1 MWRLAPAD
9 VDPVVL
15 RHSRIY
21 ILPTGRGA
29 ALMTTLLIMLLTA
42 MNYAL
47 SLGYAFV
54 FIVGGLVAAA
64 LLATFRNLAGVAVAP
79 VAAGEAFAGG
89 ELAFTLSIASNARDR
104 VGLLVTAQDGHA
116 EVIDV
121 PAAATRP
128 ASISITARRRGRRD
142 LGRVTLSSDFPLGLW
157 RAWSYVHFPLAGVVY
172 PAPEAGA
179 PPLPLGVRGSDSR
192 RSAEASDAELAGV
205 RDYQTGDP
213 HNRVAWKA
221 VARGAGWYT
230 KQFEGSGGGGA
241 LTLDWSE
248 LPPPWTPRTVFR
260 AYAPGSSR
268 PSAKRGRS
276 RCASPVR
283 TFPWARAQVTGALR
297 SLRSPCF
304 PTRVRDEA
312 ETDSPSAIA
321 AAIALDCRA
330 DRVRSAPARHPHSDM
345 DRRVGQ
351 RAGACTDIPA

>member
-1 MWRLAPAD
+1 MRQRMWRLAPAD
-9 VDPVVL
+9 IDPVVL

-29 ALMTTLLIMLLTA
+29 ALMATLVIMLLTA

-54 FIVGGLVAAA
+54 FIVGGLAASA

-89 ELAFTLSIASNARDR
+89 ELAFTLSIASNTRDR
-104 VGLLVTAQDGHA
+104 VGLLVAAQDGHA
-116 EVIDV
+116 EVIDI

-128 ASISITARRRGRRD
+128 ASISITAQRRGRRD

-157 RAWSYVHFPLAGVVY
+157 RAWSYVHFPLAGIVY
-172 PAPEAGA
+172 PGPEAGA
-179 PPLPLGVRGSDSR
+179 PPLPLGMRGSDAH
-192 RSAEASDAELAGV
+192 RSAEASDADLSGV

-241 LTLDWSE
+241 LMLDWSE
-248 LPPPWTPRTVFR
+248 LP
-260 AYAPGSSR
+260 A
-268 PSAKRGRS
+268 
-276 RCASPVR
+276 
-283 TFPWARAQVTGALR
+283 
-297 SLRSPCF
+297 
-304 PTRVRDEA
+304 
-312 ETDSPSAIA
+312 
-321 AAIALDCRA
+321 ALDAENRLSRLCAWVLAAEREA
-330 DRVRSAPARHPHSDM
+330 RPFALHIPGTDVPFGQGAGHRRTTLTALALFPDASAR
-345 DRRVGQ
+345 
-351 RAGACTDIPA
+351 

>member
-1 MWRLAPAD
+1 MRQRMWRVAPAD
-9 VDPVVL
+9 IDPVVL

-29 ALMTTLLIMLLTA
+29 ALMTTLVIMLLTA

-54 FIVGGLVAAA
+54 FVVGGLAAAA

-104 VGLLVTAQDGHA
+104 VGLLVAAQDGHA
-116 EVIDV
+116 EIIDV

-128 ASISITARRRGRRD
+128 ASISITTRRRGRRD

-157 RAWSYVHFPLAGVVY
+157 RAWSYVHFPLAGIVY
-172 PAPEAGA
+172 PASEAGA
-179 PPLPLGVRGSDSR
+179 PPLPLGVRGSDAR
-192 RSAEASDAELAGV
+192 RSAEASDAELSGV

-248 LPPPWTPRTVFR
+248 LPAGLDAENRL
-260 AYAPGSSR
+260 SR
-268 PSAKRGRS
+268 L
-276 RCASPVR
+276 CAWVLAAER
-283 TFPWARAQVTGALR
+283 EARPFALR
-297 SLRSPCF
+297 IPGTDVPLGQGAGHRRTTLSALALF
-304 PTRVRDEA
+304 PD
-312 ETDSPSAIA
+312 
-321 AAIALDCRA
+321 
-330 DRVRSAPARHPHSDM
+330 
-345 DRRVGQ
+345 
-351 RAGACTDIPA
+351 AGAR